1 MIRLIGTVVILL
13 CCFLP
18 VSVYA
23 NYEGPTKLVVGYN
36 SQIPP
41 FSYEDEHYQ
50 PRGFI
55 IDIMNVIAENNDLAV
70 VYKPLKE
77 RVLIEQLVSGQ
88 VDMVLGI
95 KYSSALEEHVDFTDS
110 IFTLSDSLYVPIE
123 NNSVFSLSDLNDSVV
138 SLSSSSASVE
148 TLDNIYGVKVNV
160 AGSQPDAL
168 EMFLMD
174 RSNAYIGNPWTTK
187 FLLHELGIK
196 DKINERIAS
205 IQSYD
210 LTIAVSKK
218 HIGLTTLMNSELSSL
233 KENKTFQ
240 DIHMKWFYLNQSGES
255 WLQKLAIVLGA
266 AVLIAVIINLIA
278 FIWNQRLK
286 KEVANKTRALTRS
299 FVFQEQ
305 VLNSVD
311 AGIISFNKNGKIRL
325 MNEKARSFLQGD
337 YIDQN
342 IKDLEYLCDIK
353 MIIEKDSKS
362 GKYTGEWNIPS
373 ENDRDRIIHY
383 EVIPLKNENS
393 ESVGWII
400 VFVDVTEQKSLQQKL
415 MIQEKLKAL
424 GQLTAGIA
432 HELRNPLT
440 SMKLFI
446 ELLPVKFHDQRFRNE
461 IVKHVP
467 AEINRLN
474 HLVEDLLD
482 YTRRKEM
489 QKEWIPL
496 KEFLESL
503 LYSFK
508 INSRSQQVV
517 FILDIQEGIE
527 WFGDRQRIKQVFI
540 NLLLNAVDAVQETEE
555 KIITILSNEE
565 TEHFC
570 ILIKDT
576 GIGISEHVQENL
588 FQPFYTTKGNGV
600 GLGLYTSYNILLEHQ
615 AEIVLQSKE
624 GLGSTFILKFRKE
637 DIR

>member
-1 MIRLIGTVVILL
+1 MRMIGKVIILL

-23 NYEGPTKLVVGYN
+23 DYEGPTKLIVGYN
-36 SQIPP
+36 SQNPP
-41 FSYEDEHYQ
+41 FSYEDDHYQ
-50 PRGFI
+50 PTGFI
-55 IDIMNVIAENNDLAV
+55 IDVMNIIAENKGLEV
-70 VYKPLKE
+70 IYKQLKE
-77 RVLIEQLVSGQ
+77 RRLIEQLENGQ

-95 KYSSALEEHVDFTDS
+95 KYSSTLEDHVDFTDS
-110 IFTLSDSLYVPIE
+110 IFSLSDSLFVPKD
-123 NNSVFSLSDLNDSVV
+123 NNSVFSLADLNELVV

-148 TLDNIYGVKVNV
+148 TLDNIHGVKVNV
-160 AGSQPDAL
+160 AGSQPDAI
-168 EMFLMD
+168 EMFLME
-174 RSNAYIGNPWTTK
+174 RSDAYIGNPWTTK

-196 DKINERIAS
+196 DRFDERIAS

-218 HIGLTTLMNSELSSL
+218 HIGLLPLLNSELSSL

-240 DIHMKWFYLNQSGES
+240 EIHNKWFYSYQIDEP
-255 WLQKLAIVLGA
+255 WLQKLAVVLGV
-266 AVLIAVIINLIA
+266 AVLIAVIINLIS
-278 FIWNQRLK
+278 FLWNQRLK
-286 KEVANKTRALTRS
+286 KEVANKTTALTRS
-299 FVFQEQ
+299 FLFQEQ
-305 VLNSVD
+305 VLNSVE
-311 AGIISFNKNGKIRL
+311 AGIISFNKIGNIRL
-325 MNEKARSFLQGD
+325 MNERARSLLQGD

-342 IKDLEYLCDIK
+342 IKDMEYLCDIWT
-353 MIIEKDSKS
+353 IIETDLIS
-362 GKYTGEWNIPS
+362 GKYSGEWNAPGK
-373 ENDRDRIIHY
+373 NGGDRIIHY
-383 EVIPLKNENS
+383 DVAPLKNENL

-446 ELLPVKFHDQRFRNE
+446 ELLPVKIHDQRFRDE
-461 IVKHVP
+461 LLKHVP

-489 QKEWIPL
+489 LKEWIPL

-508 INSRSQQVV
+508 VNSRSHQVV
-517 FILDIQEGIE
+517 FVLDIDEGIE
-527 WFGDRQRIKQVFI
+527 WFGDKQRIKQVFI
-540 NLLLNAVDAVQETEE
+540 NLLMNAVEAVQETEE
-555 KIITILSNEE
+555 KIITITSSKES
-565 TEHFC
+565 EHYC
-570 ILIKDT
+570 VSIKDT
-576 GIGISEHVQENL
+576 GLGISKIDQKNL
-588 FQPFYTTKGNGV
+588 FQPFFTTKGNGV
-600 GLGLYTSYNILLEHQ
+600 GLGLYTSYNILREHQ
-615 AEIVLQSKE
+615 AEIELQSKK
-624 GLGSTFILKFRKE
+624 GVGSIFILKIRKE

>member
-1 MIRLIGTVVILL
+1 
-13 CCFLP
+13 
-18 VSVYA
+18 VY
-23 NYEGPTKLVVGYN
+23 
-36 SQIPP
+36 
-41 FSYEDEHYQ
+41 
-50 PRGFI
+50 
-55 IDIMNVIAENNDLAV
+55 
-70 VYKPLKE
+70 
-77 RVLIEQLVSGQ
+77 
-88 VDMVLGI
+88 
-95 KYSSALEEHVDFTDS
+95 
-110 IFTLSDSLYVPIE
+110 
-123 NNSVFSLSDLNDSVV
+123 
-138 SLSSSSASVE
+138 
-148 TLDNIYGVKVNV
+148 
-160 AGSQPDAL
+160 
-168 EMFLMD
+168 
-174 RSNAYIGNPWTTK
+174 
-187 FLLHELGIK
+187 
-196 DKINERIAS
+196 
-205 IQSYD
+205 
-210 LTIAVSKK
+210 
-218 HIGLTTLMNSELSSL
+218 
-233 KENKTFQ
+233 
-240 DIHMKWFYLNQSGES
+240 
-255 WLQKLAIVLGA
+255 
-266 AVLIAVIINLIA
+266 
-278 FIWNQRLK
+278 
-286 KEVANKTRALTRS
+286 
-299 FVFQEQ
+299 
-305 VLNSVD
+305 
-311 AGIISFNKNGKIRL
+311 
-325 MNEKARSFLQGD
+325 
-337 YIDQN
+337 
-342 IKDLEYLCDIK
+342 
-353 MIIEKDSKS
+353 
-362 GKYTGEWNIPS
+362 
-373 ENDRDRIIHY
+373 DRDCIIHY

-540 NLLLNAVDAVQETEE
+540 NLLMNAVDAVQVTEE
-555 KIITILSNEE
+555 KIITISSNENP
-565 TEHFC
+565 EHFC
-570 ILIKDT
+570 VLIKDT
-576 GIGISEHVQENL
+576 GIGISEMVQENL

-615 AEIVLQSKE
+615 AEIELQSKE